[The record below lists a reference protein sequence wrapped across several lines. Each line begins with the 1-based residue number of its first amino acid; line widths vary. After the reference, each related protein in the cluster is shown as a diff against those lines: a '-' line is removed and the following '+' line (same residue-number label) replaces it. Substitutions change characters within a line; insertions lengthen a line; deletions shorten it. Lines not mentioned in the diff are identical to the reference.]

1 MTGCQRCLCV
11 LIMILGQIP
20 LCAACSTLCFI
31 VHCFQHIVLCCGV
44 VDWEYVSMKESSRKA
59 IHIILRVLFVIYL
72 VMMVYFLFF
81 SERFGRVPSNNYH
94 YNLKPFAEINR
105 YLSYID
111 TIGVTNVL
119 INLMGNVV
127 CFMPLGFMLPVLSQ
141 RKWKLIRTT
150 LLSCLASVIVELT
163 QLVSKLGSC
172 DVDDVLM
179 NTLGGLLGY
188 ILFVICSKIYSQWKK
203 AWEKKD

>member
-1 MTGCQRCLCV
+1 
-11 LIMILGQIP
+11 
-20 LCAACSTLCFI
+20 
-31 VHCFQHIVLCCGV
+31 
-44 VDWEYVSMKESSRKA
+44 MKESSRRA

-81 SERFGRVPSNNYH
+81 SERFGRVPSDSYH
-94 YNLKPFAEINR
+94 YNLKPFTEISR

-119 INLMGNVV
+119 INLLGNVV
-127 CFMPLGFMLPVLSQ
+127 CFMPLGFMLPVLSR
-141 RKWKLIRTT
+141 RKWKLVRTT

-179 NTLGGLLGY
+179 NTLGGFLGY
-188 ILFVICSKIYSQWKK
+188 ILFLVCSKIYHKWRKTL
-203 AWEKKD
+203 EK